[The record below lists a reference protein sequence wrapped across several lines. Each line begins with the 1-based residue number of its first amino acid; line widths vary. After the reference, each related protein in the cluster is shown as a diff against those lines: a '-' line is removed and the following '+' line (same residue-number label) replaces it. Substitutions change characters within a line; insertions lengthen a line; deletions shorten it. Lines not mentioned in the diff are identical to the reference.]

1 MQLCFCFVHIL
12 VRFVFYFSKNAISNE
27 FWIFYQRL
35 IDSSV
40 RDYIWNNL
48 ISFILTY
55 IHSFQ
60 MLKLRESLDLSRW
73 NFLRANRRWL
83 TRYRLILQILQ
94 NILFS
99 VLICYDILASFWV
112 HPSFARKFLDA
123 SLSYYLIIREKQV
136 DTRLEDNLKRCHEI
150 FNKG

>member
-1 MQLCFCFVHIL
+1 
-12 VRFVFYFSKNAISNE
+12 
-27 FWIFYQRL
+27 
-35 IDSSV
+35 
-40 RDYIWNNL
+40 
-48 ISFILTY
+48 
-55 IHSFQ
+55 